1 MVEREQKEGHRW
13 WRVGSARLASGLPFG
28 GDAVIVAVAG
38 LLMSGGVAVI
48 ASTAGETPLTTLS
61 FNLFMHIGLAAGAM
75 TGAVVLRRS
84 FERPEIR
91 WQVAGWY
98 VGGIVFIYV
107 LFTWANL
114 TELLAGTTTAGALAD
129 GYVLFG
135 NLGGV
140 VGLVAGFNRGR
151 AARNRE
157 LVGELERK
165 TDTLEF
171 VNHMLRH
178 DILNGAQTIK
188 GYITL
193 LDDHLD
199 SDDEVDQYIA
209 NIRSGNDRITD
220 LVQDI
225 RVLMDTVS
233 GENDRT
239 EVDIS
244 KLVEDE
250 VTNARDRFPETVF
263 ETEIQPGVA
272 ALANST
278 FRAVIANLLQNAVEH
293 NDTEEP
299 TVSVSVTSGTETVTV
314 RVADDGPGFPEE
326 MEVEARQEGEQNGT
340 DRGIGIG
347 LYLVEVIV
355 GAVGGAVAIADNEPR
370 GAVVTVE
377 LDPPERYSPG

>member
-1 MVEREQKEGHRW
+1 MVGREQEETRRW

-48 ASTAGETPLTTLS
+48 ASTAGERPLTTLS

-75 TGAVVLRRS
+75 AGAVVLRRS
-84 FERPEIR
+84 FERPALR

-114 TELLAGTTTAGALAD
+114 TELLAGTTTVRALAD

-135 NLGGV
+135 NFGGL

-151 AARNRE
+151 AAQNRE

-178 DILNGAQTIK
+178 DILNGAQTIQ

-193 LDDHLD
+193 LDDRLD
-199 SDDEVDQYIA
+199 SDDEVEQYIA

-220 LVQDI
+220 LVQDV

-244 KLVEDE
+244 TLVEDE
-250 VTNARDRFPETVF
+250 VTSARDRFPEAVF
-263 ETEIQPGVA
+263 ETEIEPGVA

-278 FRAVIANLLQNAVEH
+278 LRAVIANLLQNAVEH

-314 RVADDGPGFPEE
+314 RVADDGPGFPEG
-326 MEVEARQEGEQNGT
+326 MEVAARQEGGRGQA
-340 DRGIGIG
+340 DQGIGIG

-355 GAVGGAVAIADNEPR
+355 GAIDGSIAVTDNEPR
-370 GAVVTVE
+370 GAVVTIE

>member
-1 MVEREQKEGHRW
+1 MVGREQEEERRW
-13 WRVGSARLASGLPFG
+13 WRAGSDRLASGLPFG

-48 ASTAGETPLTTLS
+48 ASTPRETPLTTLS
-61 FNLFMHIGLAAGAM
+61 FNLFMDIGLAAAAM
-75 TGAVVLRRS
+75 LGAVVLRRS
-84 FERPEIR
+84 FDSARLR

-98 VGGIVFIYV
+98 VGSILFIYV

-114 TELLAGTTTAGALAD
+114 TELLAGTTTVRALAD

-135 NLGGV
+135 NFGGI

-151 AARNRE
+151 AAQNRE
-157 LVGELERK
+157 LVGALERK
-165 TDTLEF
+165 NDTLEF

-178 DILNGAQTIK
+178 DILNGTQTIQ

-193 LDDHLD
+193 LDERLD
-199 SDDEVDQYIA
+199 TDDELEQYIA
-209 NIRSGNDRITD
+209 NIKAGNDRITD
-220 LVQDI
+220 LVQNV

-233 GENDRT
+233 GENHRT

-244 KLVEDE
+244 ELIEDE
-250 VTNARDRFPETVF
+250 VAHARDRFPEATF
-263 ETEIQPGVA
+263 ETEIQPGVT

-293 NDTEEP
+293 NDTEVP
-299 TVSVSVTSGTETVTV
+299 TVSVSVTSGTDTVTV
-314 RVADDGPGFPEE
+314 RVADDGPGFPEG
-326 MEVEARQEGEQNGT
+326 MEIDARQEDSRDQT

-347 LYLVEVIV
+347 LYLVEVIL
-355 GAVGGAVAIADNEPR
+355 GAIEGSIAVTDNEPR
-370 GAVVTVE
+370 GAVVTIE